1 MSDYIQ
7 PLADS
12 LLARRYIDV
21 DYVHVVPVGTPWEEA
36 LKVEYWARSFEK
48 LRPGDTITVH
58 SCDHAVVF
66 EILVQDIN
74 PRVSPIF
81 FMMQYRPLYPAG
93 LELPAPPSMEPLK
106 YSVRVMRGGGNLFEV
121 VDELGDVKRDRM
133 QRMDAL
139 DVCLALNSAV
149 AEVQGKTVRSRADLP
164 SGPMPGSRR
173 EADQPDEATRDRTA
187 AERQRRHRDRLRDS
201 AVTGAAK

>member
-1 MSDYIQ
+1 
-7 PLADS
+7 
-12 LLARRYIDV
+12 
-21 DYVHVVPVGTPWEEA
+21 VHVVPVGTPWEEA
-36 LKVEYWARSFEK
+36 LKPAYWTRSFEK

-81 FMMQYRPLYPAG
+81 FLMQYRALYPAG
-93 LELPAPPSMEPLK
+93 LELPAPPSMEALK

-149 AEVQGKTVRSRADLP
+149 AEVQGKTVRSRSDLP
-164 SGPMPGSRR
+164 SGPMPGSHR
-173 EADQPDEATRDRTA
+173 EADQADEAAKDRTA
-187 AERQRRHRDRLRDS
+187 AERQRRHRDRLRDG
-201 AVTGAAK
+201 AVTGVERAP